1 MSFSIALPLVYLFIG
16 ILIGKTPFR
25 KIKGTFSVILSRW
38 IIPFVIV
45 YNITTY
51 RDGMQYV
58 MLWMIISMGLII
70 LIGKRVDKYPVWNL
84 CLCYLNIGWLGLP
97 IVATL
102 FGDEAAQVLISAYVG
117 SSLFG
122 NSVGV
127 GLLLNNSNFISGLKK
142 TLKSPPVVALVIG
155 MFGIPLGHFVADYF
169 GEVYF
174 FSKIAMGIL
183 GMVILGIWLAEIKL
197 NLNDLKKSIK
207 PFLIKNI
214 LFIGIVFLFIQI
226 AAYFDLKLI
235 LENQKTLY
243 LIPLLPPAANII
255 VLETAYLKTG
265 RSASMIAYGTIFSLI
280 AISIYILLVQI

>member
-70 LIGKRVDKYPVWNL
+70 LIGKRVDNPVWNL

-155 MFGIPLGHFVADYF
+155 VSGIPLGHFVADYF

-174 FSKIAMGIL
+174 FSKMAMGIL

-235 LENQKTLY
+235 IENQKTLY

>member
-70 LIGKRVDKYPVWNL
+70 LIGKRVDKDPVWNL

-155 MFGIPLGHFVADYF
+155 VSGIPLGHFVADYF

-174 FSKIAMGIL
+174 FSKMAMGIL

-207 PFLIKNI
+207 P
-214 LFIGIVFLFIQI
+214 
-226 AAYFDLKLI
+226 
-235 LENQKTLY
+235 
-243 LIPLLPPAANII
+243 
-255 VLETAYLKTG
+255 
-265 RSASMIAYGTIFSLI
+265 
-280 AISIYILLVQI
+280 